1 MLRRTVL
8 EKVLEKRLIRTIELL
23 NGWCLKWWPVSFTG
37 LPDRIVLLPG
47 ARIRFVE
54 VKRVGHIP
62 SERQKWVH
70 KKLRAFGFKVYTIST
85 EEHLNQFISEL

>member
-1 MLRRTVL
+1 MEKTKL
-8 EKVLEKRLIRTIELL
+8 EKVLEKRLIRTIESLD
-23 NGWCLKWWPVSFTG
+23 GWCLKWWPISFTG

-47 ARIRFVE
+47 AKIRFVE

-62 SERQKWVH
+62 SERQRLVH

-85 EEHLNQFISEL
+85 EEHLNQFIREL